1 MTRTFAYFV
10 GYKLMRFDIKKV
22 SWLQYLS
29 KIRSLADEPMLLGQ
43 AS

>member
-22 SWLQYLS
+22 S